1 MAKKRENSKKKYK
14 TTTKISMKKNI
25 NSDINS
31 KLNQIILL
39 QKKLLKEQHKI
50 EEEELLLE
58 EEEKE
63 TEKEEHR
70 EAKELKNI
78 EKELESRE
86 KKEEEELLKL
96 KSLEEEIKREVGP
109 HPLRKVGLKD
119 IVKGFVGAFIG
130 LVVHYTFF
138 YGIKIAENIDFTRS
152 TLLFVLSFFVGIMF
166 IYATGFRKIKDP
178 KVLMFI
184 PVRLSILYIIS
195 VVMSVLVLYLFYP
208 KFGHDFIDSYK
219 MVSVVLLAAIVGAC
233 TADLIGKE

>member
-1 MAKKRENSKKKYK
+1 MDKKESKKKKSKIIRK
-14 TTTKISMKKNI
+14 TSVRAG
-25 NSDINS
+25 INS
-31 KLNQIILL
+31 KLDQIILL
-39 QKKLLKEQHKI
+39 QKRLLKEENKI
-50 EEEELLLE
+50 ATEALIL
-58 EEEKE
+58 
-63 TEKEEHR
+63 EKEEKKM
-70 EAKELKNI
+70 EKEELKENKELKKI
-78 EKELESRE
+78 EKELESKGKR
-86 KKEEEELLKL
+86 EEEELLKL
-96 KSLEEEIKREVGP
+96 KSLEEEIKKEVGT

-138 YGIKIAENIDFTRS
+138 YGIKIAENLDFTRS

-184 PVRLSILYIIS
+184 PVRLIILYLIS
-195 VVMSVLVLYLFYP
+195 VIMSILVLYLFYP
-208 KFGHDFIDSYK
+208 KFGHDFMESYK

>member
-1 MAKKRENSKKKYK
+1 MAKKENKKKKSK
-14 TTTKISMKKNI
+14 TNGKISVKK
-25 NSDINS
+25 DINS
-31 KLNQIILL
+31 KLDQIIFL
-39 QKKLLKEQHKI
+39 QKKLLKEEHKI
-50 EEEELLLE
+50 EEEESILE
-58 EEEKE
+58 EEERK
-63 TEKEEHR
+63 TEKEEHK
-70 EAKELKNI
+70 ETKELKKI

-86 KKEEEELLKL
+86 NKEEEELLKL
-96 KSLEEEIKREVGP
+96 KSLEEEIKREVGT

-138 YGIKIAENIDFTRS
+138 YGIKIAENLDFTRS

-166 IYATGFRKIKDP
+166 IYTTGFRKIKDP

-184 PVRLSILYIIS
+184 PVRLIILYIIS

-208 KFGHDFIDSYK
+208 KFGHDFMESYK